1 MLQVLTVIASY
12 LIGSISFS
20 YLIVKLW
27 LNVDIRNY
35 GSGNAGATNVLRVLG
50 KKAAAA
56 VLFLDML
63 KGFIAVVIGNQIG
76 GENISLI
83 CGIAVVLGHNWPI
96 FFKFKGGKGIATSI
110 GVVLAISPLIMLYL
124 ILIAVV
130 IIYFTRYVSL
140 ASITGALIYP
150 LLVLLLKM
158 PKKYIIFSL
167 ILSILAVIRHH
178 SNIYKLLTGKE
189 SKIGEKIHPKVK

>member
-12 LIGSISFS
+12 LLGSISFS
-20 YLIVKLW
+20 YIIVKLW
-27 LNVDIRNY
+27 MNIDIRNY

-83 CGIAVVLGHNWPI
+83 CGIAVVLGHNWPV

-150 LLVLLLKM
+150 LLVLLFKM
-158 PKKYIIFSL
+158 PKEYIIFSL

-189 SKIGEKIHPKVK
+189 SKIGEKIHPKVE

>member
-1 MLQVLTVIASY
+1 
-12 LIGSISFS
+12 
-20 YLIVKLW
+20 
-27 LNVDIRNY
+27 
-35 GSGNAGATNVLRVLG
+35 AGATNVLRVLG

-83 CGIAVVLGHNWPI
+83 CGIAVVLGHNWPV

-150 LLVLLLKM
+150 LLVLLFKM
-158 PKKYIIFSL
+158 PKEYIIFSL

-189 SKIGEKIHPKVK
+189 SKIGEKIHPKVE